1 MLLNTAKV
9 IIFLFIVIFG
19 YFIINTYVSE
29 KNISKIKQNRNNF
42 NEKINNKVSDLIILE
57 NDTENVIEFN
67 SGYNNFENDIKRNF
81 WDLLKKND

>member
-9 IIFLFIVIFG
+9 IIFLFIIIFG
-19 YFIINTYVSE
+19 YFIISTYVSE
-29 KNISKIKQNRNNF
+29 KNIIKIKQNRNNF
-42 NEKINNKVSDLIILE
+42 NEKISNKVSDLIILE